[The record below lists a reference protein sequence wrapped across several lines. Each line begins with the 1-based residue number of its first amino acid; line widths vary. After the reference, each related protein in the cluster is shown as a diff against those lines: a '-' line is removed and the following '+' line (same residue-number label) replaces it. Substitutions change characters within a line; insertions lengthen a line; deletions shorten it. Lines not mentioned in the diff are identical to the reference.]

1 MKEAAI
7 SINKPLPSPIK
18 KIGSMICTYMQA
30 FGDLVVIWGTKG
42 EIRAF
47 TKESLTN
54 GQVQPYQVFGMNVQQ
69 VFMPKNHELIILQT
83 EKGIVVRDYQ
93 NQTVKD
99 AANWS
104 DFFIEPHTHNFYRQN
119 ERGNWF
125 NIEGNKLAVPVF
137 LLGNVLVSLVGKKSK
152 KSLAFK
158 GVNLLVSPNL
168 KLIQAGKV
176 VFDNQLNSISVFGE
190 KITGLG
196 KKHIEFGE
204 GTILQEVLTG
214 FKTSTFVNEQTLQ
227 PFLINDEQIIQHVKT
242 VLKDNKRYEVFKT
255 TTNEY
260 VLTGLTKECLKC
272 NGEIVKIDFN
282 SYIKIGN
289 QELAKCKGKSGS
301 RYMDLR
307 TETSFALKEVSD
319 ETITFIDLDVLN
331 VNGAILRSMATATDR
346 FVFNETDKVI
356 FTLNN
361 GTIRP
366 NAVSEPTYFSEH
378 LGIADIKGAQKYFH
392 KKKKELLQ
400 LDAEQIEIETILTQK
415 DNHKLLNA
423 VSTKGEK
430 IVLDVRKGFD
440 HLERAYANGQA
451 VTEVYEYPRNVGQK
465 MLQNAALNTLGGT
478 EKRVIDLNAN
488 QLAIFTLP
496 KKLSAD
502 PAGISPSLYQGNPL
516 IELDFK
522 HPIKLMGEAF
532 FKGTFLP
539 YHDTPKEVLI
549 LEQNNQPLHLE
560 GNGHK
565 MELVMAFMPSTTKE
579 KNHIG
584 ENRMIGAKTLKEDGQ
599 EGQIFFAF
607 QRKSTWIPFN
617 EAALPITQ
625 NVVKVNT
632 PGDWD
637 YLLFEVKDVD
647 NTLKFMVVEKQAP
660 HRVLVERKKG
670 KEQPKLLDKKAV
682 LPLKLPKELS
692 QVTKFFVDDPG
703 YLKEI

>member
-1 MKEAAI
+1 MSKAAI
-7 SINKPLPSPIK
+7 SINKPVPSPIK
-18 KIGSMICTYMQA
+18 KIGSMFCTYMQA

-42 EIRAF
+42 EIHAF
-47 TKESLTN
+47 TKASLKS
-54 GQVQPYQVFGMNVQQ
+54 GQVKPYQVFGMDVQQ

-83 EKGIVVRDYQ
+83 EKGIIVRDYQ
-93 NQTVKD
+93 NKVVKD
-99 AANWS
+99 AANWA

-125 NIEGNKLAVPVF
+125 NIEGNKLATPVF
-137 LLGNVLVSLVGKKSK
+137 LLGSVLVSLIGKKSK

-158 GVNLLVSPNL
+158 GVNLLVSPNFR
-168 KLIQAGKV
+168 LIQAGKV
-176 VFDNQLNSISVFGE
+176 VFDNQLNAISVFGE
-190 KITGLG
+190 KVTGLG
-196 KKHIEFGE
+196 KKNIIFGD

-214 FKTSTFVNEQTLQ
+214 FKTATFVDERTLQ
-227 PFLINDEQIIQHVKT
+227 PFLINDEQITQHVKT
-242 VLKDNKRYEVFKT
+242 VLKNGKRYEVFKT
-255 TTNEY
+255 EASEY
-260 VLTGLTKECLKC
+260 VLLGSTRTCLHC
-272 NGEIVKIDFN
+272 DGEKVKINFN
-282 SYIKIGN
+282 SYVKMGQ
-289 QELAKCKGKSGS
+289 QELVKCTGKNGS

-307 TETSFALKEVSD
+307 TQSAFALKEVSA
-319 ETITFIDLDVLN
+319 ETIVFIDLETLN
-331 VNGAILRSMATATDR
+331 VDGMILRSMATATDR
-346 FVFNETDKVI
+346 FVFNETDKEI
-356 FTLNN
+356 FKLNED
-361 GTIRP
+361 TIRP
-366 NAVSEPTYFSEH
+366 NAVSEPEYFGEY
-378 LGIADIKGAQKYFH
+378 LGIADIKGERKYFH
-392 KKKKELLQ
+392 KKQKAILQ
-400 LDAEQIEIETILTQK
+400 LDVAAIEIATILTKK

-423 VSTKGEK
+423 LSTKGEK

-451 VTEVYEYPRNVGQK
+451 LAEVYEYPRNVGRK

-488 QLAIFTLP
+488 QLSIFTLP
-496 KKLSAD
+496 QNLSAD

-539 YHDTPKEVLI
+539 YHDTPKAVLI
-549 LEQNNQPLHLE
+549 QEQSNQPLHLE

-565 MELVMAFMPSTTKE
+565 HELVTAFMPSTTKE
-579 KNHIG
+579 KYFIG

-599 EGQIFFAF
+599 EGQILFAF
-607 QRKSTWIPFN
+607 QRKTTWIPFN
-617 EAALPITQ
+617 EAALPVTQ

-660 HRVLVERKKG
+660 HRILVERKKG
-670 KEQPKLLDKKAV
+670 KEQPRLLHKKAV

-692 QVTKFFVDDPG
+692 QFTKFFVDDPG